1 MMNSAF
7 DQVIAADGETRL
19 GLYTTTAQRLG
30 TTPQNVEKDFW
41 VCWTIDALFNGLAD
55 RPRLLFKGGTSLSKG
70 FGLIKRF
77 SEDIDVTVFRDD
89 LGEAASIEELE
100 ALSGKKR
107 GKALDAIKAACE
119 AYIEGPC
126 LTGLSSIVS
135 EAAKRNGLRAEQ
147 FRVESDPEDSQAL
160 YLRYP
165 TATPVDAYVAKA
177 VKIESGAKSALD
189 PNSERAIRPYLE
201 DDIPGV
207 DLSVGNVTTVD
218 AERTFWDK
226 IVILHGL
233 RRWFDIRGE
242 LKGNGQRVSR
252 HYYDDCQLLASDAGQ
267 RALKNRELG
276 ADCVAHARMFFNRP
290 AFDLATAT
298 RPTFSVRPEGKM
310 LDDLRRDYRAM
321 SGMIFAEAPAFEA
334 IIEDIAEL
342 EVVLNASSE
351 GATESDGQEH
361 G

>member
-1 MMNSAF
+1 MMNPAF
-7 DQVIAADGETRL
+7 DQVIAADDETRL

-41 VCWTIDALFNGLAD
+41 VCWTLDALFNGLAD

-70 FGLIKRF
+70 FGVIKRF

-89 LGEAASIEELE
+89 LGEAASITELE

-119 AYIEGPC
+119 AYINGSC
-126 LTGLSSIVS
+126 LAGLSAITG
-135 EAAKRNGLRAEQ
+135 ETAKRNGLSTEQ
-147 FRVESDPEDSQAL
+147 LHIEPDPEDSQAL
-160 YLRYP
+160 YVRYP
-165 TATPVDAYVAKA
+165 TATPEDTYVGKA

-189 PNSERAIRPYLE
+189 PNSDRIIRPYLE
-201 DDIPGV
+201 SDIPDI
-207 DLSVGNVTTVD
+207 DLGVGNVTTVD
-218 AERTFWDK
+218 PERTFWDK
-226 IVILHGL
+226 VVILHGL
-233 RRWFDIRGE
+233 RRWFDNRGE

-252 HYYDDCQLLASDAGQ
+252 HYYDLHQLLASDTGQ
-267 RALKNRELG
+267 RALKDRELG

-298 RPTFSVRPEGKM
+298 PPTFSLRPEGKM
-310 LDDLRRDYRAM
+310 LDDLSRDYRAM
-321 SGMIFAEAPAFEA
+321 SGMIFGEAPAFEEIIDD
-334 IIEDIAEL
+334 IIEL
-342 EVVLNASSE
+342 ETALNAPTG
-351 GATESDGQEH
+351 GAEESDGQEH